1 MRVPHLIFNALIEVN
16 TVMEYSNKVMRRGL
30 RNFACVLLA
39 IPYLFG
45 PFFEAVDRWD
55 SFPQSGNDIVLT
67 VTAIAICFGLVFAL
81 VRVCGRLFNR
91 SSVAISTLPKLSFS
105 PKGPAILLPL
115 FLTCYASPP
124 LRV

>member
-1 MRVPHLIFNALIEVN
+1 
-16 TVMEYSNKVMRRGL
+16 MRRRL
-30 RNFACVLLA
+30 CNLACVLLA

-45 PFFEAVDRWD
+45 PFFETVDRWD

-81 VRVCGRLFNR
+81 VRACGRLLNR
-91 SSVAISTLPKLSFS
+91 SSVAISTLQKLSFS